1 MPVALVTCPHCQR
14 QIEVE
19 EQQRGLRLRCPFP
32 DCRKLFRWH
41 PDGRC
46 LPEAEPP
53 RPATVVSEQVV
64 YRDWRSQPPP
74 RRIPQPVAAPV
85 QEEVSVAVADDAPVS
100 LDELVALGLKPEQL
114 RSPSSAA
121 WWTALF
127 FLGLLGMTALVGW
140 MVFRA
145 ERSREPHLASEAETL
160 FREGNYAQAL
170 NKYRELMRQFPGSA
184 RLGEYSFYE
193 QASLMRAL
201 LNNPRV
207 DVHRLAGVATQFLKQ
222 YRQTPQFA
230 YYRRDLAEALYQV
243 ARRAAEEARQRLDR
257 LLLEQ
262 VQEIY
267 AALQEIGFGHG
278 DAGVR
283 SAELSQAIQQAS
295 YAIRLAEARHRLQLA
310 MQAAFQLQRPTLVEQ
325 TQQLFEQLRREFAEL
340 ASDAEITKQLTRLLH
355 DESGWLVHLSWPTC
369 QAVLDW
375 AQLSEGLPALPVWAL
390 AQSLFPQGN
399 VEWKIEAATAS
410 NNPPALA
417 KDPIKGGSPGSALS
431 PPIVLADG
439 SRLLAFHPNNGR
451 LVWTAHLPGEKALR
465 IIHRDA
471 RGERIYV
478 WAGENRLLSAFE
490 LHTPRVLWTVRVPG
504 YSPFVPA
511 VAESGWCLVDP
522 RGWVWY
528 GDTASGQLRGV
539 FWTEYP
545 LLPHLGVDPIT
556 GLIGVATQQKRTFA
570 LDPIRGRA
578 WVLRD
583 GHGDGT
589 LTGPPL
595 PLLSGLLLPLAQKDQ
610 LQLLG
615 VAWRFDPAA
624 GSVSAN
630 PPPASAT
637 TLLQWP
643 GQRLL
648 DTLSTGEFALLV
660 SDRYELVLVQTT
672 RASGE
677 PGRVLGRSKWTLA
690 VPAAIRNSAARMVI
704 LGERLG
710 DWWLAGPGLLLRVH
724 WDDYREQL
732 RQETFTIPPGD
743 IRDFTWDTRF
753 PNRLVLLLRENE
765 TSWRTVTWDIA
776 TATPVWQTT
785 GKDAN
790 R

>member
-1 MPVALVTCPHCQR
+1 MPVALITCPHCQR
-14 QIEVE
+14 QIEAE

-53 RPATVVSEQVV
+53 RPATVVSEQFV

-74 RRIPQPVAAPV
+74 RRTAQPPAAPV
-85 QEEVSVAVADDAPVS
+85 QEEVSVAVAEEAPVS
-100 LDELVALGLKPEQL
+100 LDELVALGLKPEKL
-114 RSPSSAA
+114 RSQSSAA

-127 FLGLLGMTALVGW
+127 FLGLLGMTGLVGW

-184 RLGEYSFYE
+184 RMGEYSFYE
-193 QASLMRAL
+193 QASLLRAL

-222 YRQTPQFA
+222 YRQTPLFA

-243 ARRAAEEARQRLDR
+243 ARRAAEESRQQLDR

-278 DAGVR
+278 DPGVR
-283 SAELSQAIQQAS
+283 NAELSQAIQQAS

-310 MQAAFQLQRPTLVEQ
+310 IQAAFQLQRPTLVEQ
-325 TQQLFEQLRREFAEL
+325 TQQLFEQLRQEFAEL
-340 ASDAEITKQLTRLLH
+340 ANDGEITKQLTRLLN
-355 DESGWLVHLSWPTC
+355 DESGWLAHLSWPTY
-369 QAVLDW
+369 QAGLDW

-390 AQSLFPQGN
+390 AQGLFPQGN
-399 VEWKIEAATAS
+399 VEWKTEAATAS
-410 NNPPALA
+410 GNPPALE
-417 KDPIKGGSPGSALS
+417 KSPNKSRSPGSAFS
-431 PPIVLADG
+431 PPVVLADG

-451 LVWTAHLPGEKALR
+451 LVWTAHLAGEKALR
-465 IIHRDA
+465 IIQRDA
-471 RGERIYV
+471 LGGRIYV
-478 WAGENRLLSAFE
+478 WAGEGRLLSAIE
-490 LHTPRVLWTVRVPG
+490 THHPRVVWTMRVPG
-504 YSPFVPA
+504 YAPFVPA
-511 VAESGWCLVDP
+511 VAESGWYLVDP

-528 GDTASGQLRGV
+528 GDTVSGQLRGV
-539 FWTEYP
+539 FCTDYP
-545 LLPHLGVDPIT
+545 LLPHLGLDPIT
-556 GLIGVATQQKRTFA
+556 GLVCVATQQKRTFA

-578 WVLRD
+578 RVLRD
-583 GHGDGT
+583 GHGEGT

-615 VAWRFDPAA
+615 AAWRFDPAA
-624 GSVSAN
+624 GSV
-630 PPPASAT
+630 PASSPSASVT

-660 SDRYELVLVQTT
+660 SDRYELVLVQTV
-672 RASGE
+672 RGSGE
-677 PGRVLGRSKWTLA
+677 PGRVLGKSKWTLT
-690 VPAAIRNSAARMVI
+690 VPAAIRTNAARLAI

-765 TSWRTVTWDIA
+765 TSWRAVAWDIT
-776 TATPVWQTT
+776 TATPLWQTT
-785 GKDAN
+785 GKDAT